1 MDVFF
6 GILLGILHLIGY
18 LSLLLVKKYIF
29 ILLAIF
35 ILLFAG
41 FKWGKNIRFTGRNI
55 IMLLSLLACIALL
68 VFAFLHIRSKHP
80 YHLLMKDLRERY
92 SIYKVEIEQDAEE
105 NLLVFTM
112 FVKGMN
118 VGPGG
123 RIDREEL
130 EILRPI
136 QNEFIAGINEKEVAE
151 YLKNKYSILKDSDV
165 AIQLQFAN
173 QSGSMNLLT
182 VYYGDIRSDRYSGNE
197 WFGEEN
203 KKVQQWSYY
212 DLSES
217 GEYNR
222 EPTYI
227 SYTEI
232 LEELDKKQSE

>member
-6 GILLGILHLIGY
+6 GIVLGILHFIGY
-18 LSLLLVKKYIF
+18 LSLLLVKKYIY

-55 IMLLSLLACIALL
+55 IILLSLFACITLL
-68 VFAFLHIRSKHP
+68 AFAFLHARSKHP

-118 VGPGG
+118 VE
-123 RIDREEL
+123 RAEVIEHEEL
-130 EILRPI
+130 GFLRPI

-151 YLKNKYSILKDSDV
+151 YLKNKYQILKGKDV
-165 AIQLQFAN
+165 GIQLQFAN
-173 QSGSMNLLT
+173 QSGIMNLIT
-182 VYYGDIRSDRYSGNE
+182 VYYGGITSDRYSGSE
-197 WFGEEN
+197 WFSEEN
-203 KKVQQWSYY
+203 KKVQQWHYY
-212 DLSES
+212 GLSES
-217 GEYNR
+217 GKYNR

-232 LEELDKKQSE
+232 LEELDGKQSE